1 MEQRELR
8 LDGGQVLTLTLRHHA
23 RARRIKLSLDH
34 RSRSARVTLPP
45 GVPLALGWRFAE
57 ENRAWLSDKLARL
70 NQQQAKIEP
79 GAIIPFQGGQLELL
93 HEPFSRR
100 VWLEE
105 SRLHVGGDPQFFARR
120 VADFFTGYTRQDL
133 SPRVLAK
140 AKQLGKSVKR
150 ISIRDQ
156 KTRWGS
162 CSARGSLSFS
172 WRIGLTPE
180 LVRDYLAAHEV
191 AHLAEMNHGPKFWAT
206 CDRICTQGKAQRL
219 EAEAWLKASGGA
231 IMALA
236 LEAESL

>member
-1 MEQRELR
+1 MERRELR
-8 LDGGQVLTLTLRHHA
+8 LDGGQVLKLTLRHHP
-23 RARRIKLSLDH
+23 RARRVKLSLDH
-34 RSRSARVTLPP
+34 RSRSARVTLPV
-45 GVPLALGWRFAE
+45 GLPLALGWKFAQ
-57 ENRAWLSDKLARL
+57 ENSAWLTQKLARL
-70 NQQQAKIEP
+70 DQQAKIEP
-79 GAIIPFQGGQLELL
+79 GASIPFQGGQLELL

-105 SRLHVGGDPQFFARR
+105 DRLHVGGDPQFFARR

-140 AKQLGKSVKR
+140 AKQIGKTVKR

-180 LVRDYLAAHEV
+180 FVRDYLAAHEV
-191 AHLAEMNHGPKFWAT
+191 AHLAEMNHGPNFWAT
-206 CDRICTQGKAQRL
+206 CDRLCMGGKAQRL
-219 EAEAWLKASGGA
+219 QAEAWLKTSGSA

-236 LEAESL
+236 LEAESH